1 MAGFGEQE
9 GLRGVT
15 NHMQGLLAVLRSP
28 GARQLLSPDATHRD
42 CASEFTNQV
51 CVGESLIARIT
62 ANCLGW
68 PAVFLQHL
76 KNFLVRNQHSSET

>member
-1 MAGFGEQE
+1 MLTPFGGFVTALCYVRPGHYFFKDFSKEAACMAGFGEQE

-51 CVGESLIARIT
+51 CVGD
-62 ANCLGW
+62 
-68 PAVFLQHL
+68 P
-76 KNFLVRNQHSSET
+76 